1 MVDGM
6 ASFRAADGG
15 GDISACGRA
24 AASKIPGIACRG
36 VALGRSMVVLCWLG
50 GWGGGRGGGRCGRSA
65 MVDVFFG
72 CFSMYEVWGFLILAE
87 RQK

>member
-1 MVDGM
+1 MVNGV
-6 ASFRAADGG
+6 ASFCAADGG
-15 GDISACGRA
+15 GDISACGGDTA
-24 AASKIPGIACRG
+24 AVMRGIASRG